1 MREVSSKMN
10 LTDCANPN
18 YEDAVSVVSRI
29 HTFTYRYIQL
39 QYNCYIDVLSHYIY
53 ISYITPVMYIKPVHF
68 N

>member
-29 HTFTYRYIQL
+29 QTVIDRYIQL
-39 QYNCYIDVLSHYIY
+39 QYNCYVDVISHYIY
-53 ISYITPVMYIKPVHF
+53 ISYIIF
-68 N
+68 ILNR

>member
-39 QYNCYIDVLSHYIY
+39 QYNCYIDVLSHSIY
-53 ISYITPVMYIKPVHF
+53 ISYVYYMYIKPVHF
-68 N
+68 D

>member
-29 HTFTYRYIQL
+29 HTVTYRYIQL

-53 ISYITPVMYIKPVHF
+53 IHLIYYMYIKPVHF
-68 N
+68 D

>member
-29 HTFTYRYIQL
+29 QTVTDRYIQL
-39 QYNCYIDVLSHYIY
+39 QYNCYVDLLSHYIY
-53 ISYITPVMYIKPVHF
+53 ISYIIF
-68 N
+68 ILNR

>member
-29 HTFTYRYIQL
+29 HTVYNVIVTYMYYHTLYI
-39 QYNCYIDVLSHYIY
+39 I
-53 ISYITPVMYIKPVHF
+53 
-68 N
+68 